1 MAGRGSFKV
10 QQRTFGRD
18 VDYNVQA
25 TLNELVL
32 AVTQLG
38 GQRIPPD
45 FTKDLRLLVRQV
57 GSVQSLLESL
67 RINFKRLDEQVNPPA
82 IPHANAGGG
91 GLDPPIGPPPPP
103 GPGGGG
109 GGGGGGGSGGCATP
123 DLPLPN
129 YYGTVAA
136 VFAANPGLVAS
147 SCQNAGGNWGL
158 MDAIVDSLRAS
169 DSRFGYNCKRG
180 NCGDPSQDAIA
191 YYWGPGGPSEGAI
204 QVHVADVISGHCG
217 PNPQPSWNDVS
228 SNWCAGNAGW
238 TSRGRF

>member
-1 MAGRGSFKV
+1 MTERSSRKINL
-10 QQRTFGRD
+10 RTFKGD
-18 VDYNVQA
+18 VPYEVRE
-25 TLNELVL
+25 TLTELIQV
-32 AVTQLG
+32 VTTI
-38 GQRIPPD
+38 GQQKIPPD
-45 FTKDLRLLVRQV
+45 LSKHYRLLNRQL

-82 IPHANAGGG
+82 IPHANPGAG
-91 GLDPPIGPPPPP
+91 GLDPPEGPPPPP
-103 GPGGGG
+103 PPPGGGG
-109 GGGGGGGSGGCATP
+109 GGGGGGGSCATP
-123 DLPLPN
+123 DLALPN

-147 SCQNAGGNWGL
+147 SCQSAGGNWGL
-158 MDAIVDSLRAS
+158 MDAIVDTLRAS

-191 YYWGPGGPSEGAI
+191 YYWGPGGPYEGAI

-238 TSRGRF
+238 TGRGRF